1 MTPLST
7 ARRLSERC
15 GAGTSLEGRGPAE
28 RGQAPNAKSL
38 VPGERYARCIACRPE
53 PACPNTD
60 GWWAVSEASG
70 LAIPQFVIDAPGGG
84 GKIPLLPQY
93 VLGRNG
99 NQIILRNYKYDIY
112 TYPDVVATCDEPRFE
127 DDHVDTLVNPKVIVE
142 VLSPS
147 TELWDRGKKFKHYRN
162 IPSLR
167 ECVLISQDHVMVEK
181 FSINADGE
189 WALRD
194 YRTLEDILV
203 LDSIS
208 CQIKLSDIYA
218 RIEFSERDESEES
231 CP

>member
-1 MTPLST
+1 MST
-7 ARRLSERC
+7 VPKTRLTAEQYLAVERAAQYRSEFFRGEMFAMVGASRKHNLIAGNVNRRLSEQFD
-15 GAGTSLEGRGPAE
+15 GRKCE
-28 RGQAPNAKSL
+28 VYQSDMRVKVNA
-38 VPGERYARCIACRPE
+38 
-53 PACPNTD
+53 T
-60 GWWAVSEASG
+60 G
-70 LAIPQFVIDAPGGG
+70 L
-84 GKIPLLPQY
+84 
-93 VLGRNG
+93 
-99 NQIILRNYKYDIY
+99 Y